1 MATDS
6 DDIECTAFD
15 TSAATDRNT
24 LFTPPC
30 ACPRCTPVASLE
42 DDAPNTIWLRNDGR
56 LVRHDVE
63 NMQLGA
69 AAHELL
75 G

>member
-1 MATDS
+1 MAMEP
-6 DDIECTAFD
+6 DDLECTAFD
-15 TSAATDRNT
+15 TSATTDRNT

-30 ACPRCTPVASLE
+30 TCPRCTPTESLE
-42 DDAPNTIWLRNDGR
+42 DDSPTTIWLRSDGR

-63 NMQLGA
+63 NMELSSSG
-69 AAHELL
+69 HDLL